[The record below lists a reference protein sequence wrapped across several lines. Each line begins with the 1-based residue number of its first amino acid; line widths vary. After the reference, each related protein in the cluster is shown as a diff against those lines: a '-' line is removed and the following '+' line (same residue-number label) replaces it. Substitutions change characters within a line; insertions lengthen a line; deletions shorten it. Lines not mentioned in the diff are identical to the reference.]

1 MANYATNLFF
11 ASTKNQNDLDRID
24 DFLNENF
31 CDCYVSRDTCDN
43 GLEAEFFS
51 RWEYP
56 ESLIDELIDS
66 LEQRDE
72 IYIRVLTYE
81 LCTEYVSFRIFDKGE
96 WDIRY

>member
-11 ASTKNQNDLDRID
+11 ASTKNQEDLDRIE

-31 CDCYVSRDTCDN
+31 CDFYVSRDTCDD
-43 GLEAEFFS
+43 GLEAEFYS
-51 RWEYP
+51 MWEYP

-81 LCTEYVSFRIFDKGE
+81 LCTEYVSFRIFDKEE

>member
-11 ASTKNQNDLDRID
+11 ASTKNRKDLDRIE

-43 GLEAEFFS
+43 GLEAEFYS

-81 LCTEYVSFRIFDKGE
+81 LCTEYVSFRIYDEGE